1 MIKVIKFLFLT
12 LLFVVPI
19 AGFITTPNDHVI
31 KGENRTV
38 NQFPKFSFKDK
49 LYLIFLRK
57 SNFVLLKTH
66 NLFGK
71 VFIFPKYLKCRIII

>member
-19 AGFITTPNDHVI
+19 VGFITTPNDHVI

-38 NQFPKFSFKDK
+38 NQLPIFNLKNPIYFSNLIAYFNDRILFKEKVNEYLFPHTLPESMF
-49 LYLIFLRK
+49 Y
-57 SNFVLLKTH
+57 
-66 NLFGK
+66 
-71 VFIFPKYLKCRIII
+71 